1 MFNAPTDKTMTR
13 ITFILLISALLFIKC
28 SDKKAI
34 PISFD
39 NQTPYQQ
46 TIKDNKIKSVYFTL
60 DSGATSDHKIGD
72 TLSIWQFDST
82 GSITFRR
89 HFTFFGA
96 TTRNRYD
103 EQGFLKHTQTTTDY
117 HSEFYISTFIDTIR
131 RIMYQKWFDQ
141 LTDFP
146 MIVTYFNEK
155 GKPDSSLSAY
165 YHQGWPVRYKE
176 YFTYQNNFLVKT
188 IKITIDT
195 LEARSK
201 GKPKIDSTLY
211 AYDNKQLKTI
221 KSYKILMDGRTNITT
236 DNFIKGLPSSRTT
249 ILDKYAIK
257 ENILTSKK

>member
-13 ITFILLISALLFIKC
+13 ITFILLISALPFFKC
-28 SDKKAI
+28 SDKKAK

-72 TLSIWQFDST
+72 TLSICQFDSS
-82 GSITFRR
+82 GSMTFRR
-89 HFTFFGA
+89 NFTFFGA

-103 EQGFLKHTQTTTDY
+103 NQGFLKHTQTTTDH
-117 HSEFYISTFIDTIR
+117 HSEFYISTFIDTTR

-141 LTDFP
+141 LADFP
-146 MIVTYFNEK
+146 NIVTYFNEK

-165 YHQGWPVRYKE
+165 YNQGWPVRYKE
-176 YFTYQNNFLVKT
+176 YFTYQNDLLLKT

-211 AYDNKQLKTI
+211 AYDNKQLKAI
-221 KSYKILMDGRTNITT
+221 KSYKTFMDQRTNITT
-236 DNFIKGLPSSRTT
+236 DNLINGLPSSRTT
-249 ILDKYAIK
+249 ISDNYSIK
-257 ENILTSKK
+257 EKVLTSKK